1 MCPFAEMDEGQKA
14 NISLV
19 SHFLPYQIDVMS
31 IQQMKK
37 KIRPRKAW
45 GPFPTDRC
53 QKQDA

>member
-1 MCPFAEMDEGQKA
+1 MCPFAETDEGQKA

-37 KIRPRKAW
+37 KIKAKE
-45 GPFPTDRC
+45 GVGTISYR
-53 QKQDA
+53 